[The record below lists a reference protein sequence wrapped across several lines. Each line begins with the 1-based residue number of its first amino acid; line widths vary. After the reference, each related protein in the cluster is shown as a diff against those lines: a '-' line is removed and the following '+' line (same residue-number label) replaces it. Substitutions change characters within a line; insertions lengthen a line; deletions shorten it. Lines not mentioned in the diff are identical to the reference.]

1 MGNTDMETVLEPY
14 LKPVLG
20 FALKRCRT
28 AEDAEDLSQEILLR
42 VYRTLLLRNDVE
54 DMDRYVWTVAHNT
67 LCNYYRDASRS
78 RVGIPLEEI
87 GDVPA
92 LSAEDSEDDRETVD
106 RLKKEIA
113 YLSEMQRKIVIAYYI
128 DHRKQEQIAREFSIP
143 VGTVKWHLFE
153 AKKELKK
160 GMEKMR
166 EASSLKFNPIRFS
179 LIGINGSTGTKS
191 VDDFFPQRPVAEYLL
206 RGQE

>member
-1 MGNTDMETVLEPY
+1 MGNRDMETVLEPY

-92 LSAEDSEDDRETVD
+92 FPAEESEDNRETVD

-128 DHRKQEQIAREFSIP
+128 DHRKQEQIAREFGIP

-153 AKKELKK
+153 AKKELRKEWKK
-160 GMEKMR
+160 
-166 EASSLKFNPIRFS
+166 
-179 LIGINGSTGTKS
+179 
-191 VDDFFPQRPVAEYLL
+191 
-206 RGQE
+206 